1 MKPLLPFIIDI
12 DYRLLNTIFTKESNN
27 FKVYSDYRG
36 IIGEKWQINK
46 LQKKYIY
53 IYEIMNKLQINGR
66 PRFYI
71 LKANT
76 KLGNHVDNGT
86 LCSIN
91 FLLNTEN
98 APITILDKDY
108 NYKNALIDTTKMHG
122 VDNSKSKLDRRIFK
136 ISIFE
141 KTYEQ
146 TVSHF
151 KNLAKNNI
159 IRLL

>member
-12 DYRLLNTIFTKESNN
+12 DYKLLNTIFTKESNN

-46 LQKKYIY
+46 LQKTHKY
-53 IYEIMNKLQINGR
+53 IYEILNKLQITGR
-66 PRFYI
+66 PRFYL

-76 KLGNHVDNGT
+76 KLGNHVDNET

-108 NYKNALIDTTKMHG
+108 YYKNALIDTTKMHC
-122 VDNSKSKLDRRIFK
+122 VDNSKNNLDRRIFK

-151 KNLAKNNI
+151 ENLAKKNI
-159 IRLL
+159 IHLV